1 MRRHPCNRESIRL
14 PNLPSHFVLT
24 PVEHGQGFT

>member
-1 MRRHPCNRESIRL
+1 MRRHPCDREPIL
-14 PNLPSHFVLT
+14 PINAPSHFVLT